1 MTQEKQLTEIWI
13 TKYALSTGVEKV
25 MAEIKNDVATYHP
38 IVDSLYK
45 NYLHKGEW
53 HLTES
58 DANKRVLEM
67 IARKRISIQKQL
79 SKLDKL
85 EAKIKSHENI

>member
-1 MTQEKQLTEIWI
+1 MTKELTEIWI
-13 TKYALSTGVEKV
+13 TSYALSTGIKKS
-25 MAEIKNDVATYHP
+25 MAEVSGNAAIVQDKDSTHWASFYHK
-38 IVDSLYK
+38 D
-45 NYLHKGEW
+45 EW

-58 DANKRVLEM
+58 EANKRVLEM

-79 SKLDKL
+79 CKLDKL